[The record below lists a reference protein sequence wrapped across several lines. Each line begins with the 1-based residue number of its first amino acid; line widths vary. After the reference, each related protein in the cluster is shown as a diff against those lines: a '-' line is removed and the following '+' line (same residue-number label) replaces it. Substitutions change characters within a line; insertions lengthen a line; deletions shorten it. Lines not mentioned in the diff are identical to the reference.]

1 MRSSSPARL
10 KLDDLPDAPGVYLYR
25 DGGGKVIYVG
35 KARSLRS
42 RVRSYFQ
49 ESSAGQAPK
58 TDALLDEIHDLEYI
72 VTRTEVEALIL
83 ENNLIKKDRPRFNIR
98 LRDDKN
104 FPYLKMT
111 TNERFPRVVLVRR
124 ARLDGNAYFGP
135 YVPASAARRSIQMVA
150 RHFKVATCYLED
162 MDGTRPRPCLLYQ
175 LNQCLGP
182 CAGLVGDQE
191 YRQATGDARLFLEG
205 RNRDLL
211 KSLKEKMRK
220 ASDDERFEA
229 AAHYRD
235 LVKNLETSS
244 DRQRIASVGL
254 EEEDYLAFHR
264 ERDIASVQVFQMR
277 AGQVQARREFSFE
290 GIREEDAEFL
300 AACLTRYY
308 ESVDVVPRTI
318 CVPLVPASQE
328 VLEEWLEE
336 KKGSKVS
343 ILAPRRGARR
353 RLIETAAKNAR
364 LSFETMFR
372 APHTHGVEILEGL
385 QEALGLDEPPHR
397 IECLDISHIQGSD
410 QVASLVVWEAGRPK
424 RSDFRRFRIRT
435 VKGSDDFAAM
445 AEVVGR
451 RYARL
456 LREGRSLPDLV
467 LIDGGKGQLS
477 SAVAVL
483 DRLGVGHVQVASIA
497 KREEEVFLDGRRES
511 VRIPHDSPILHLI
524 QRIRDEAH
532 RFAVTYHRKVRSQR
546 TLATELTRIEG
557 VGLRRARLLLRRFG
571 SVQGVREASLESLAQ
586 TVGKALAGRIKTHLG
601 QEEARSGGTTRAPA

>member
-1 MRSSSPARL
+1 MESSSPARL

-25 DGGGKVIYVG
+25 DRGGRVIYVG
-35 KARSLRS
+35 KARSLKS

-49 ESSAGQAPK
+49 ESSAGQEPK

-111 TNERFPRVVLVRR
+111 TSERFPRVVLVRR

-135 YVPASAARRSIQMVA
+135 YVPASTARRSIQMVA
-150 RHFKVATCYLED
+150 RQFKVATCYLED

-182 CAGLVGDQE
+182 CASLVDDQE
-191 YRQATGDARLFLEG
+191 YGQAVNDVRLFLEG
-205 RNRDLL
+205 RNKELV
-211 KSLKEKMRK
+211 KSLKEKMQR
-220 ASDDERFEA
+220 AAEQERFEA

-235 LVKNLETSS
+235 LVKGLETSS
-244 DRQRIASVGL
+244 DRQRISSVGL
-254 EEEDYLAFHR
+254 EEEDYVAYHR
-264 ERDIASVQVFQMR
+264 EGAIASVQVFQMR
-277 AGQVQARREFSFE
+277 DGQVQARREFSFE

-300 AACLTRYY
+300 GSCLTRYY
-308 ESVDVVPRTI
+308 ESVDFIPETI
-318 CVPLVPASQE
+318 CTPIAPASRD
-328 VLEEWLEE
+328 VFEEWLSER
-336 KKGSKVS
+336 KGSKVAV
-343 ILAPRRGARR
+343 LVPQRGPRR
-353 RLIETAAKNAR
+353 RLLETAAKNAR
-364 LSFETMFR
+364 ISFEAMFR

-385 QEALGLDEPPHR
+385 QEALALDEPPHR
-397 IECLDISHIQGSD
+397 IECFDISHIQGSD

-424 RSDFRRFRIRT
+424 RADFRRFRIKT
-435 VKGSDDFAAM
+435 LEGSDDFAAM

-451 RYARL
+451 RYTRL
-456 LREGRSLPDLV
+456 LKEGKPLPDLV

-477 SAVAVL
+477 SAVGVL

-497 KREEEVFLDGRRES
+497 KREEEVFLDGRKES

-532 RFAVTYHRKVRSQR
+532 RFAVTYHRKVRSKR
-546 TLATELTRIEG
+546 TLTSELQGING
-557 VGLRRARLLLRRFG
+557 VGPRRARLLLRRFG
-571 SVQGVREASLESLAQ
+571 SVQGVREAPLE
-586 TVGKALAGRIKTHLG
+586 ALAEEVGRELADRIKTRL
-601 QEEARSGGTTRAPA
+601 PPVV

>member
-1 MRSSSPARL
+1 MSDMDLQTPARL

-25 DGGGKVIYVG
+25 DRRGTIVYVG
-35 KARSLRS
+35 KARSLRG

-58 TDALLDEIHDLEYI
+58 TDALLEEIHDLEYI

-111 TNERFPRVVLVRR
+111 TAERFPRVVLVRR

-135 YVPASAARRSIQMVA
+135 YVPASMARRTIQMVA

-182 CAGLVGDQE
+182 CAGLVDDQE
-191 YRQATGDARLFLEG
+191 YAQAVHDARLFLEG

-211 KSLKEKMRK
+211 KSLRDKMAQ
-220 ASDDERFEA
+220 ASEEERFEA

-235 LVKNLETSS
+235 LVKSLETTS
-244 DRQRIASVGL
+244 DKQRIASVGL
-254 EEEDYLAFHR
+254 EEEDSIAFHR
-264 ERDIASVQVFQMR
+264 EGDLASVQIFQMR
-277 AGQVQARREFSFE
+277 GGQVQARREFSFE
-290 GIREEDAEFL
+290 GIREGGDEFL
-300 AACLTRYY
+300 SACLTRYY
-308 ESVDVVPRTI
+308 ESVDYIPKTI
-318 CVPLVPASQE
+318 CVPIDPASKE
-328 VLEEWLEE
+328 VLEEWLSGR
-336 KKGSKVS
+336 KGARVAV
-343 ILAPRRGARR
+343 LAPRRGPRR
-353 RLIETAAKNAR
+353 RLLETAAKNATI
-364 LSFETMFR
+364 SFEALFR

-385 QEALGLDEPPHR
+385 QDTLGLDEPPHR
-397 IECLDISHIQGSD
+397 IECFGISHIQGSD

-424 RSDFRRFRIRT
+424 RTDFRRFRIKT
-435 VKGSDDFAAM
+435 LEGSDDFAAM

-451 RYARL
+451 RYTRL
-456 LREGRSLPDLV
+456 LKEGKPLPDLV

-483 DRLGVGHVQVASIA
+483 ERLGVGHVQVASIA

-532 RFAVTYHRKVRSQR
+532 RFAVTYHRRTRSKR
-546 TLATELTRIEG
+546 LLSTELTTIEIG
-557 VGLRRARLLLRRFG
+557 RAH
-571 SVQGVREASLESLAQ
+571 V
-586 TVGKALAGRIKTHLG
+586 
-601 QEEARSGGTTRAPA
+601 